1 MKHAENE
8 ILELF
13 ISESSDLLKAWE
25 SFSLELERNQE
36 TGIFGEL
43 FRIAHSLKGFG
54 LNAGLKEISKLV
66 HQVEELVLALRDH
79 KIPCDLQA
87 VDILLD
93 FKDLLDS
100 WIYEIRY
107 DKNYVIDYKS
117 LSSRISDLL
126 MEASESGV
134 IENSAPAILLVDR
147 KDQFTQLVK
156 CLLDYKYEV
165 VVSHSND
172 EALETFKQIEPV
184 LIVVEI
190 RAANINGLQLIQEI
204 RKSSKIPIIA
214 YSKLFANEFAKAKSV
229 GANATL
235 QKADNLS
242 QITIAVEKLLKSS

>member
-13 ISESSDLLKAWE
+13 ISESFDLLKAWE
-25 SFSLELERNQE
+25 SFSLELERNHDP
-36 TGIFGEL
+36 GIFAEL
-43 FRIAHSLKGFG
+43 FRLAHSLKGFG

-66 HQVEELVLALRDH
+66 HQVEEFVLALRDQ

-107 DKNYVIDYKS
+107 DKSYVSDYKG
-117 LSSRISDLL
+117 LSSRISDMLL
-126 MEASESGV
+126 EASEPEV
-134 IENSAPAILLVDR
+134 PETAAPAILLVDR
-147 KDQFTQLVK
+147 RDQFTQLVK

-165 VVSHSND
+165 ILAHTDSD
-172 EALETFKQIEPV
+172 ALEKFSALNPV
-184 LIVVEI
+184 LIITEI
-190 RAANINGLQLIQEI
+190 RAANINGVKFIQDV
-204 RKSSKIPIIA
+204 RKESRVPILA
-214 YSKLFANEFAKAKSV
+214 YSKLFANEFAKAKAA

-235 QKADNLS
+235 QKEDNVS
-242 QITIAVEKLLKSS
+242 QITIAVEKLLQAK